1 MSDVKR
7 RTFIGWQ
14 GVIAE
19 VPEDWSLSAVSGDEK
34 NGYFR
39 ADSRGTLILEAKWSR
54 AGKNVDLYSKL
65 DAYLGDLKRKA
76 RKRKAKFEHKIKA
89 RDEGTYNFS
98 WRADRKAQ
106 GRLWRCE
113 DCGRVI
119 IAQVSG
125 SLSDDVSSVASAV
138 LPTFQDHAEDGWRS
152 WGVYDLLAD
161 VPPGYALE
169 KHRLMS
175 GYIQLIFRKGV
186 NRLVIERWG
195 LANVALK
202 RITLAE
208 WFEQTVARDLGRFR
222 YYTEEVCF
230 DEEVGLQVK
239 GKRKGLISVAK
250 SLRELMG
257 FRRPATRLNGYVWL
271 CEKSNKIY
279 SVQSIHASNENIID
293 EVLEGLLCH

>member
-1 MSDVKR
+1 M
-7 RTFIGWQ
+7 
-14 GVIAE
+14 IAE
-19 VPEDWSLSAVSGDEK
+19 VPEDWSLAAVSGDEK

-39 ADSRGTLILEAKWSR
+39 VDSRGSLMLEAKWSK

-76 RKRKAKFEHKIKA
+76 RKRKAKFEHKIKE
-89 RDEGTYNFS
+89 REEGVYNFS

-113 DCGRVI
+113 DCSRVI

-125 SLSDDVSSVASAV
+125 SLSDDVSSVASSV
-138 LPTFQDHAEDGWRS
+138 LPTFQDHSEDGWRS
-152 WGVYDLLAD
+152 WGVYDLIAD
-161 VPPGYALE
+161 VPPDYTLE

-175 GYIQLIFRKGV
+175 GYIQLVFRKGV

-202 RITLAE
+202 HNTLEE
-208 WFEQTVARDLGRFR
+208 WFKERVARDLGRFR
-222 YYTEEVCF
+222 YTTEEVRF

-239 GKRKGLISVAK
+239 GTRKGLFAAVK
-250 SLRELMG
+250 SLRELTA
-257 FRRPATRLNGYVWL
+257 FRKPATRLDGYVWL
-271 CEKSNKIY
+271 CEESNKIY
-279 SVQSIHASNENIID
+279 SVQSTHASNESIID
-293 EVLEGLLCH
+293 EVLERVGCH